1 MRATWLL
8 SIGVGIGLIA
18 GHGGGLDLLAFALL
32 LGIASY

>member
-18 GHGGGLDLLAFALL
+18 GLDLLAFAVL

>member
-18 GHGGGLDLLAFALL
+18 GHGGGLDLLASALL